1 MLGERLEKNPDTR
14 VYLVNTG
21 WSGGP
26 YGIGK
31 RISIKHTR
39 AMVGAA
45 LNGELERANYK
56 RHPIFDVL
64 VPETVPGVP
73 SKILNP
79 KNTWND
85 PEAYEQQARELAKR
99 FVENFQK
106 FTTAS
111 PEIVQAG
118 PKIQSM

>member
-1 MLGERLEKNPDTR
+1 
-14 VYLVNTG
+14 
-21 WSGGP
+21 
-26 YGIGK
+26 
-31 RISIKHTR
+31 
-39 AMVGAA
+39 MVSVFS
-45 LNGELERANYK
+45 L
-56 RHPIFDVL
+56 
-64 VPETVPGVP
+64 PETVPEVP

-111 PEIVQAG
+111 PEIVQAS
-118 PKIQSM
+118 PKVQ